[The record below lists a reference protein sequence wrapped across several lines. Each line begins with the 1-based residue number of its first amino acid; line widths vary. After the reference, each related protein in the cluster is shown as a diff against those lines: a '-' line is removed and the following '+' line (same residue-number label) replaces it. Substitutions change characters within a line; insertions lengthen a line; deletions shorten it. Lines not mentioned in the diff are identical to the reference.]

1 VNLFGRF
8 VANRPLAAALLWLLL
23 CVPPIL
29 GACGVQ
35 WGEVRRDRWGSEA
48 DVAELSEAEATFT
61 YRGFP
66 VVLVAESS
74 DFADAGRLRAMLKL
88 VERLPDSPEVDSL
101 FWAGSVP
108 RVTLLGGVLP
118 RLSTDVSDEEL
129 VAEFLELAGHDLVS
143 EQLVSADRS
152 LLLLPVA
159 LQQWDDETLDAIR
172 AAARDLVTDSDIR
185 IRLTGRIA
193 LWEAYQSTLND
204 SHLTILSTAC
214 GLVVVLALV
223 IFRRPSAILIA
234 VSGPVVGVAWTLGWL
249 RFLALTGNEL
259 SQIILPVLVLM
270 IGFTDGVHLVVHL
283 RQERARGADRRTAVI
298 TAISHV
304 GIACLL
310 TSVTTAIGFAS
321 LLLAESEMVQ
331 GFGRVCAIGVLISF
345 VAVVLTIPLLSLS
358 WFGRRL
364 EVGFEN
370 DLVVQRLDRCAGI
383 FDFVVR
389 HAKKV
394 AVFGVVLT
402 GLLLAK
408 ASQLVPDDQLG
419 HRIPNRAEAYE
430 ALRDVDQA
438 IGGIRVM
445 RILLN
450 WDEATSNETLLAV
463 LRQLED
469 EVAAEPLFSRPLSIR
484 NVLAVLPGRES
495 PGKLSLAGLIP
506 DEYRGQ
512 FWFRDERS
520 AQIVVR
526 LQDLGMATYRPI
538 LDRLESTLTKIET
551 DHPDIELSLTG
562 EAIVESSVVQ
572 RIVTELF
579 ESLLLAGVIIFG
591 VITVAFRSV
600 RFGVLSVVP
609 NLLPLAATGA
619 IRAVYDPSLDIASA
633 CSFAICLGIAVDDT
647 IHFLTRFKHE
657 RDEGRDVSSA
667 IHQTFV
673 TVGGALIMTTIVL
686 VAGFGSVM
694 LSELPTHFLFAS
706 MACTTIAT
714 ALLGDL
720 LILPALLACFPGKST
735 VETGSESER

>member
-1 VNLFGRF
+1 M
-8 VANRPLAAALLWLLL
+8 AASLLWLLL

-29 GACGVQ
+29 GACGIR
-35 WGEVRRDRWGSEA
+35 WGEVRRDHWGSEA
-48 DVAELSEAEATFT
+48 DVAELTEAEATFT
-61 YRGFP
+61 YQGFP
-66 VVLVAESS
+66 VVLVAESP
-74 DFADAGRLRAMLKL
+74 DFADADRLRAILRM
-88 VERLPDSPEVDSL
+88 VDRLPDEPTVDSL

-108 RVTLLGGVLP
+108 RVTLLGGTMP
-118 RLSTDVSDEEL
+118 RLSADARDDQL
-129 VAEFLELAGHDLVS
+129 VAEFRELTEIPLVH

-159 LQQWDDETLDAIR
+159 LEQWDDETLDAIR
-172 AAARDLVTDSDIR
+172 VAAQRQVADSDIR

-193 LWEAYQSTLND
+193 LWEAYQSTLHE

-259 SQIILPVLVLM
+259 SEIILPVLVLM
-270 IGFTDGVHLVVHL
+270 IGFTDGVHLVVQL

-321 LLLAESEMVQ
+321 LLLAESEMVR

-345 VAVVLTIPLLSLS
+345 VAVVLTIPLLSTS

-370 DLVVQRLDRCAGI
+370 DLVVQRLDRCAGL

-389 HAKKV
+389 HAKTV
-394 AVFGVVLT
+394 ALLGVVLT
-402 GLLLAK
+402 GLLSAK
-408 ASQLVPDDQLG
+408 ALQLVPDDQLA
-419 HRIPNRAEAYE
+419 HRIPNRSEAYE
-430 ALRDVDQA
+430 ALRDVDQSL
-438 IGGIRVM
+438 GGIRVM
-445 RILLN
+445 RILLK
-450 WDEATSNETLLAV
+450 WDEATSNETLLTV
-463 LRQLED
+463 LRRIED
-469 EVAAEPLFSRPLSIR
+469 EVATEPLFSRPLSIR
-484 NVLAVLPGRES
+484 NVLAVLPGQES
-495 PGKLSLAGLIP
+495 PGKLALAGLIP

-512 FWFRDERS
+512 FWFREERT

-538 LDRLESTLTKIET
+538 LDRLETKLSAIET
-551 DHPDIELSLTG
+551 EHPGIELSLTG
-562 EAIVESSVVQ
+562 EAIVESRVVQ
-572 RIVTELF
+572 RVVTELF
-579 ESLLLAGVIIFG
+579 ESLLLAAVIIFG

-619 IRAVYDPSLDIASA
+619 IRAAYDPSLDIASA

-657 RDEGRDVSSA
+657 REAGLDVSSA

-673 TVGGALIMTTIVL
+673 TVGGALIMTTVVL

-694 LSELPTHFLFAS
+694 LSELPTHFLFAA
-706 MACTTIAT
+706 MACSTIAT

-720 LILPALLACFPGKST
+720 LILPALLACFPGQSSP
-735 VETGSESER
+735 TGDDKTDR

>member
-8 VANRPLAAALLWLLL
+8 VANRPLAATLLWLLL

-29 GACGVQ
+29 GACGIR
-35 WGEVRRDRWGSEA
+35 WGEVRHDRWGSEDDRAELAAAEETFTYEGFPIVLVAQSPDFA
-48 DVAELSEAEATFT
+48 DVA
-61 YRGFP
+61 
-66 VVLVAESS
+66 
-74 DFADAGRLRAMLKL
+74 RLRAML
-88 VERLPDSPEVDSL
+88 RLVDSL
-101 FWAGSVP
+101 PENADVSSVFWAGTVP
-108 RVTLLGGVLP
+108 TVSLFGKVRPTLSPDL
-118 RLSTDVSDEEL
+118 DDDEL
-129 VAEFLELAGHDLVS
+129 VAAFVGLAEHPLGR

-152 LLLLPVA
+152 LLLISLAPNWWSDDVA
-159 LQQWDDETLDAIR
+159 SRIGSV
-172 AAARDLVTDSDIR
+172 ARNLVADTDIR
-185 IRLTGRIA
+185 IRVSGAMA
-193 LWEAYQSTLND
+193 LWGAYHSTVNE

-249 RFLALTGNEL
+249 RFLSLTGNEL

-270 IGFTDGVHLVVHL
+270 IGFTDGVHLVVQL

-364 EVGFEN
+364 EVGFEK
-370 DLVVQRLDRCAGI
+370 DLVVQRLDRCAGL

-394 AVFGVVLT
+394 ALFGVVLT

-419 HRIPNRAEAYE
+419 HRIPNRSEAYK
-430 ALRDVDQA
+430 ALRDVDRSL
-438 IGGIRVM
+438 GGIRVM
-445 RILLN
+445 RILLKWN
-450 WDEATSNETLLAV
+450 EAASNETLLTV
-463 LRQLED
+463 LRRVED
-469 EVAAEPLFSRPLSIR
+469 EVDAEPLFSRPLSIR
-484 NVLAVLPGRES
+484 KVLAVLPGSES
-495 PGKLSLAGLIP
+495 PAKLALASLIP
-506 DEYRGQ
+506 DQYRAQ

-520 AQIVVR
+520 AQIIVR
-526 LQDLGMATYRPI
+526 MQDLGMATYRPI
-538 LDRLESTLTKIET
+538 LDHLEAALTEIESE
-551 DHPDIELSLTG
+551 HPGVELSLTG
-562 EAIVESSVVQ
+562 EAIVESRVVQ

-619 IRAVYDPSLDIASA
+619 IRAAYDPSLDIASA

-647 IHFLTRFKHE
+647 IHFLTRFRHE
-657 RDEGRDVSSA
+657 REAGRDVSSA
-667 IHQTFV
+667 VHQTFV
-673 TVGGALIMTTIVL
+673 TVGGALIMTTVVL

-694 LSELPTHFLFAS
+694 LSELPTHFLFAA
-706 MACTTIAT
+706 MACSTIAT

-720 LILPALLACFPGKST
+720 LILPALLACFPGKSG